1 MNRKWWIAVI
11 AIILFGVE
19 SIFAF
24 IFPASLFPDDWIFV
38 PRFLFVFF
46 LMVTVYY
53 DEKAG
58 LLCAFLFG
66 FFMDLVF
73 TQILGIYLFWYPA
86 IAWLVARLMKVIH
99 NHLLIMNFICLLAIS
114 ALEFGVYFFNKV
126 LQITSM
132 DVATFA
138 ENRLVTVLA
147 LNFVFFVL
155 FSYPLKKYLTE
166 IYLEK
171 QEEEGMFQSD

>member
-11 AIILFGVE
+11 AIVLFGVE
-19 SIFAF
+19 SIFTS
-24 IFPASLFPDDWIFV
+24 IFPASLFSEEWIFV
-38 PRFLFVFF
+38 PRFLFIFL

-73 TQILGIYLFWYPA
+73 TQILGVYLFWYPA
-86 IAWLVARLMKVIH
+86 VCWLVARMMKVIH
-99 NHLLIMNFICLLAIS
+99 NHLLIMNFISLLAIS
-114 ALEFGVYFFNKV
+114 ILELGVYFFYHV
-126 LQITSM
+126 LQITNM

-138 ENRLVTVLA
+138 EFRLIPVLL

-155 FSYPLKKYLTE
+155 FSYPLKKYLTD
-166 IYLEK
+166 IYQEK